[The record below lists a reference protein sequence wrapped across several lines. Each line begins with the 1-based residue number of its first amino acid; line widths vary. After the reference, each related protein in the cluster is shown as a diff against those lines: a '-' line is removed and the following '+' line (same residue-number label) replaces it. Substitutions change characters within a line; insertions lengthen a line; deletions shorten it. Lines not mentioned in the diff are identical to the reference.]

1 MHFKDTDFISENEG
15 NPPETNCEEEEEGL
29 TDKIGDTIVEGIQKV
44 GDIICAPFEWMT
56 DKIIERM

>member
-1 MHFKDTDFISENEG
+1 MHFEDTDFLSEKESD
-15 NPPETNCEEEEEGL
+15 PPETNCEEEEESL